1 MTDENDVFEE
11 KRSHGPGFRLGL
23 LIGLVA
29 GLAAAVLFAPPT
41 GEEEPRLE
49 SGAEPEDATTSAGS
63 LADRATSL
71 LEQVR
76 RRVQEA
82 AREAEIAARGAEAEA
97 QARYLELTQ
106 RKVSEN

>member
-1 MTDENDVFEE
+1 VTDE

-41 GEEEPRLE
+41 GEEEPRIE
-49 SGAEPEDATTSAGS
+49 SGATSAGTMPEGS
-63 LADRATSL
+63 PADRATSL

-82 AREAEIAARGAEAEA
+82 AREAEIAAREAEA
-97 QARYLELTQ
+97 QAQARYMELTQ
-106 RKVSEN
+106 RKGSEN